1 MFLVISSISTMN
13 INIFSVWTIWSWFV
27 WAIGKGRFSSRA
39 VNCIW
44 VVPWSFHNEIISVDA
59 CYLLGVWESY
69 ITHWKAKRSANY
81 SCVAQGKVIV
91 ANLVPF
97 SSIENFSSSPNSLE
111 STIWEGHI
119 FWGGQSVV
127 SICSVIWWSWAS
139 DIDIFPVTAIADR
152 SIRTLAKVIFISWAW
167 NIVHQNWFLVSVRKI
182 LFSCIWQG
190 SNTLPADS
198 SESWIERSAKNISC
212 SQIEIWI
219 ITNCPP
225 VSSIIKLSSSF
236 PGSLGD
242 ILIVV
247 HTKSS
252 SSITRNKRW
261 ILILKICLGR
271 LKTWLIS
278 KNSLSIWAGNR
289 CS

>member
-1 MFLVISSISTMN
+1 MN
-13 INIFSVWTIWSWFV
+13 INIFSVWTIWIWFV

-39 VNCIW
+39 VNCTW
-44 VVPWSFHNEIISVDA
+44 VVPWPFHNEIISVVA

-69 ITHWKAKRSANY
+69 ITQWKAKRSANY

-97 SSIENFSSSPNSLE
+97 SSVENFSSSPNSLE
-111 STIWEGHI
+111 STIWVSHI
-119 FWGGQSVV
+119 FWGSQSVV
-127 SICSVIWWSWAS
+127 SICGVIWWSWAS
-139 DIDIFPVTAIADR
+139 DIDIFIVSTIGYR
-152 SIRTLAKVIFISWAW
+152 SIWALTKVIFISCAW
-167 NIVHQNWFLVSVRKI
+167 NIIHQNWFLVSIRKI
-182 LFSCIWQG
+182 VLSNVWQG

-247 HTKSS
+247 HSKSS
-252 SSITRNKRW
+252 TSIWRDKGWTLR
-261 ILILKICLGR
+261 LKICLDGFNA
-271 LKTWLIS
+271 WLIS
-278 KNSLSIWAGNR
+278 KNSLSIWTGNLK
-289 CS
+289 S

>member
-1 MFLVISSISTMN
+1 MN

-44 VVPWSFHNEIISVDA
+44 VIPWSFHNEILSVVA

-69 ITHWKAKRSANY
+69 ITQWKAKRSANY

-127 SICSVIWWSWAS
+127 SICGVIWWSWAS
-139 DIDIFPVTAIADR
+139 DIDIFIVSTIGYR
-152 SIRTLAKVIFISWAW
+152 SIWALTKVIFISCAW
-167 NIVHQNWFLVSVRKI
+167 NIIHQNWFLVSIRKI
-182 LFSCIWQG
+182 ILSNVWQG

-225 VSSIIKLSSSF
+225 MSSIIKLSSSF

-247 HTKSS
+247 HTKSTN
-252 SSITRNKRW
+252 SIAWNKRW

-278 KNSLSIWAGNR
+278 KNSLSIWTGNR
-289 CS
+289 YS